1 MKSLWLAIQFLTT
14 IPINIKYKDEKEL
27 PHALIFFPFVGL
39 LLGLILAGINHVLFI
54 LNFND
59 FISNVVLVISLILLT
74 GGIHLDGLADTFDAL
89 ASRKNKEEMLEI
101 MRDSHIGVMGV
112 LSIVSILLLKISVLS
127 SLSPSLKIISLI
139 LMCVLS
145 RWALVLAMFLFPYAR
160 PEGKAKIFMQGI
172 NFKIF
177 SYATTMALCCVIII
191 GQLKG
196 LCVSGIIVVGV
207 YGIGK
212 LISKKINGITGDT
225 LGAINEL
232 TEVLVLLSLYIFER
246 GGL

>member
-39 LLGLILAGINHVLFI
+39 LLGLILAGINHLLFI

-59 FISNVVLVISLILLT
+59 LLSNVILIISLILLT

-139 LMCVLS
+139 LM
-145 RWALVLAMFLFPYAR
+145 
-160 PEGKAKIFMQGI
+160 
-172 NFKIF
+172 
-177 SYATTMALCCVIII
+177 
-191 GQLKG
+191 
-196 LCVSGIIVVGV
+196 
-207 YGIGK
+207 
-212 LISKKINGITGDT
+212 
-225 LGAINEL
+225 
-232 TEVLVLLSLYIFER
+232 
-246 GGL
+246 